1 MRAAQTDD
9 HETLQAAIEQA
20 HCEWSEG
27 VGGHSRI
34 LIRPGRHKLCADD
47 EAEGQAVELELGAE
61 GMPLGQSMRHQLS
74 MRECMQAVHAESACE
89 SPCPVAPAP
98 SNPPPHPGHCSG
110 YGNVFP
116 PC

>member
-1 MRAAQTDD
+1 MRAAKTDD

-74 MRECMQAVHAESACE
+74 MLSLIHI
-89 SPCPVAPAP
+89 
-98 SNPPPHPGHCSG
+98 
-110 YGNVFP
+110 
-116 PC
+116 

>member
-1 MRAAQTDD
+1 
-9 HETLQAAIEQA
+9 
-20 HCEWSEG
+20 
-27 VGGHSRI
+27 
-34 LIRPGRHKLCADD
+34 
-47 EAEGQAVELELGAE
+47 VELELGAE

-74 MRECMQAVHAESACE
+74 MRECMQVVHAESACE